1 MKSYTMAN
9 RIQQFIRSV
18 LFNSSLNAIHMREV
32 KNKNNILKTKIKSR
46 LNQMT
51 IQKRG
56 FHSFQHPS
64 IFGFGGGGG
73 GGQPNDI
80 IKIILTILT
89 IYASKKLID

>member
-1 MKSYTMAN
+1 MAN

-46 LNQMT
+46 LNQMI

-56 FHSFQHPS
+56 FHSFQHPPM
-64 IFGFGGGGG
+64 FGFGDGGG

-80 IKIILTILT
+80 IKIILTIWT
-89 IYASKKLID
+89 IYVSKKLID